1 MSLIPEPTEEEIEDS
16 RDFANIPLF
25 YFYDEVTIRSSQK
38 RGVVDEIKKEIY
50 NHGTRFSYK
59 IIISN
64 KEYDNQEWVYESDL
78 YRYYPIDCRIKG
90 PALDVMLLANSKGRS
105 VVFCSNCGYLGD
117 LDPFSDKIRVC
128 PKCNSGLKPKG
139 IDSRTWREM
148 PRSERRLLKEKK
160 GYPISKALM
169 GTNID
174 LTGSK
179 KTSISKNDGKKYC
192 PICHKDLPGDSAFCL
207 YCGKK
212 L

>member
-1 MSLIPEPTEEEIEDS
+1 MSLHLEPTEEEIEDYH
-16 RDFANIPLF
+16 DFANIPLF
-25 YFYDEVTIRSSQK
+25 YFYDEVTIRSSNK
-38 RGVVDEIKKEIY
+38 SGIVDEIKKEVY
-50 NHGTRFSYK
+50 NRGTRFSYK

-64 KEYDNQEWVYESDL
+64 KKYDNQEWVYESDL
-78 YRYYPIDCRIKG
+78 YCRYPIPSDSV
-90 PALDVMLLANSKGRS
+90 LVSMLLANSKLRS

-128 PKCNSGLKPKG
+128 PICNASLKPMG
-139 IDSRTWREM
+139 IDSKTWREM
-148 PRSERRLLKEKK
+148 PRSERRLLKEKS

-169 GTNID
+169 GMNID
-174 LTGSK
+174 LTGPK